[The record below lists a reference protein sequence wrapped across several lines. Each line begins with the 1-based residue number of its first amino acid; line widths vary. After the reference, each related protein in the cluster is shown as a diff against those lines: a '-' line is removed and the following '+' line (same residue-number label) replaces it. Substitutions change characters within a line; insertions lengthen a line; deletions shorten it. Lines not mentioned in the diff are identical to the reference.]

1 MAIYFIS
8 DLHLKPQ
15 RPDLSRALLCFLDQ
29 ITPDAEALYL
39 LGDIFEAWIGDDAPD
54 PALENIYTRLA
65 TLSQTCSLF
74 FQHGNRD
81 FLVGSA
87 FCERIGATLL
97 PEYTEIDLPFTKA
110 LLLHGDQL
118 CTDDT
123 DYMAFRMMVRKPEW
137 QRAFLAKSVTERLN
151 IAKQL
156 REASQ
161 AQGAMKSTEITDV
174 NSAAVLDT
182 FAEHQVKLMIHGH
195 THRPKI
201 HHLILPSG
209 ETAERVVLGDWDA
222 LGWFLRADSQGYS
235 LESFPIKS
243 D

>member
-15 RPDLSRALLCFLDQ
+15 RPDLNRALLCFLDQ

-54 PALENIYTRLA
+54 PALEEIYSRLA
-65 TLSQTCSLF
+65 RLSQSCQLY

-81 FLVGSA
+81 FLVGNA
-87 FCERIGATLL
+87 FCQQVGASLL
-97 PEYTEIDLPFTKA
+97 PEYAEIDLPFAKA
-110 LLLHGDQL
+110 LVLHGDQL

-123 DYMAFRMMVRKPEW
+123 DYMAFRAMVRNPEW
-137 QRAFLAKSVTERLN
+137 QQAFLSKPVTERLA

-156 REASQ
+156 RDASQ
-161 AQGAMKSTEITDV
+161 AQGAMKSSEITDV
-174 NSAAVLDT
+174 NSATVLAT
-182 FAEHQVKLMIHGH
+182 FAEHQVRVMIHGH
-195 THRPKI
+195 THRPKV
-201 HHLILPSG
+201 HHHTLPSG
-209 ETAERVVLGDWDA
+209 DTAERIVLGDWDQ
-222 LGWFLRADSQGYS
+222 LGWYLRADKQGYS
-235 LESFPIKS
+235 LESFPIKP